1 MSVPVAFRLN
11 SAMKV
16 ARVAIPAVALTVG
29 IMGGPALWA
38 QGVRVPELKFEVASV
53 KPSTF
58 QAAAFVAPGER
69 GNGGGCPLRLKIDS
83 ARVDFECS
91 TLRMLIG
98 YAYHLSPDRVTGPN
112 WMMGVGSPRFD
123 ISAKLPQGA
132 PKDHVP
138 EMVQA
143 LLAERFKLT
152 THRAT
157 AIGDVYALVVA
168 KGGQKLK
175 QAVDAPSPVSADAD
189 ALPGATDFFGEL
201 QTHTAPNADGTGT
214 TTTISNPRMGTVREM
229 GNPRRI
235 QRWEAPSTSL
245 GGLAD
250 LLDNV
255 APLPSPIID
264 MTGLKGR
271 YQVILEVSSELFIGV
286 DPDEMEHLTLQAF
299 NNGLQKLGLRLEHQK
314 ASLETIVVD
323 HIEKTPTDN

>member
-1 MSVPVAFRLN
+1 
-11 SAMKV
+11 
-16 ARVAIPAVALTVG
+16 
-29 IMGGPALWA
+29 
-38 QGVRVPELKFEVASV
+38 
-53 KPSTF
+53 
-58 QAAAFVAPGER
+58 
-69 GNGGGCPLRLKIDS
+69 
-83 ARVDFECS
+83 
-91 TLRMLIG
+91 
-98 YAYHLSPDRVTGPN
+98 
-112 WMMGVGSPRFD
+112 MMGVGSPRFD

-157 AIGDVYALVVA
+157 ATGEVYALIVA
-168 KGGQKLK
+168 KGGAKLK
-175 QAVDAPSPVSADAD
+175 QAVDAPVSADAD
-189 ALPGATDFFGEL
+189 ALPGATGFFGEL
-201 QTHTAPNADGTGT
+201 QTHTAPNADGNGA
-214 TTTISNPRMGTVREM
+214 TTTISNPRMGTVRET

-245 GGLAD
+245 VGLAD

-286 DPDEMEHLTLQAF
+286 DPDDMEPLTLQAF
-299 NNGLQKLGLRLEHQK
+299 NNGLQKLGLRLERQK
-314 ASLETIVVD
+314 ASLETVVVD
-323 HIEKTPTDN
+323 HIEKTPAAN